1 MKLQIDKRKAFIV
14 GQVAVAVLVVALVI
28 GIGVTVNR
36 KPKTDVGAESVDTMS
51 QTQNLSVPE
60 SESIKDTQAESEIK
74 ADTEPKSEMESQQQ
88 TEPDTEQNEDTQ
100 QIAPEPETQM
110 TTETEQ
116 EVHIPFGLKGTGS
129 ELGIAEETFVF
140 LGIDTRQETFG
151 PGSNADIVML
161 INVDHSNGEVR
172 LCSVYRDTRLY
183 SPEYGYININNT
195 YNNGGPE
202 ATLAAL
208 NASLDLE
215 ISHYV
220 VSTFGAYSHFVDLIG
235 GIDIELTQAEVDYY
249 GYEDI
254 TEAGTYHLSG
264 ARALTY
270 ARTRKIDN
278 DYKRAER
285 QRKSIYEILTTA
297 QELPIE
303 TKLEVARTMLAE
315 LETNYSESEVLDLMY
330 ALNSYRIVKSTGT
343 PYSLN
348 LGIWE
353 GQWSNIPTDLIAM
366 NSAIHEFLYDNTSY
380 YASEVVRSFSQE
392 IRTRYTSTEN
402 IFSVFTK

>member
-1 MKLQIDKRKAFIV
+1 MA
-14 GQVAVAVLVVALVI
+14 
-28 GIGVTVNR
+28 
-36 KPKTDVGAESVDTMS
+36 
-51 QTQNLSVPE
+51 
-60 SESIKDTQAESEIK
+60 
-74 ADTEPKSEMESQQQ
+74 
-88 TEPDTEQNEDTQ
+88 
-100 QIAPEPETQM
+100 
-110 TTETEQ
+110 
-116 EVHIPFGLKGTGS
+116 
-129 ELGIAEETFVF
+129 
-140 LGIDTRQETFG
+140 
-151 PGSNADIVML
+151 
-161 INVDHSNGEVR
+161 
-172 LCSVYRDTRLY
+172 
-183 SPEYGYININNT
+183 
-195 YNNGGPE
+195 
-202 ATLAAL
+202 
-208 NASLDLE
+208 
-215 ISHYV
+215 
-220 VSTFGAYSHFVDLIG
+220 
-235 GIDIELTQAEVDYY
+235 
-249 GYEDI
+249 
-254 TEAGTYHLSG
+254 
-264 ARALTY
+264 Y

-297 QELPIE
+297 QELSIE

>member
-28 GIGVTVNR
+28 GISVTVNR
-36 KPKTDVGAESVDTMS
+36 KPKTDVGAEPVGTMS
-51 QTQNLSVPE
+51 QTQNMSVPE
-60 SESIKDTQAESEIK
+60 SEPMQDTHTESEIK
-74 ADTEPKSEMESQQQ
+74 ADTQPQSEIESQPQS
-88 TEPDTEQNEDTQ
+88 EPDTEQNEDTQ
-100 QIAPEPETQM
+100 QIASEPETQM

-116 EVHIPFGLKGTGS
+116 EVYIPFGLKGTGS
-129 ELGIAEETFVF
+129 VLGAAEETFVF

-151 PGSNADIVML
+151 PGSNADIVLL

-195 YNNGGPE
+195 YNNGGAE
-202 ATLAAL
+202 ATLQSL

-220 VSTFGAYSHFVDLIG
+220 VSTFGTYSHFVDLIG

-254 TEAGTYHLSG
+254 TEPGTYHLNG
-264 ARALTY
+264 TRALAY

-353 GQWSNIPTDLIAM
+353 GQWSNIPTDLMDM
-366 NSAIHEFLYDNTSY
+366 NRAIHEFLYDNLSY
-380 YASEVVRSFSQE
+380 YASETVRQCTEE
-392 IRTRYTSTEN
+392 IKTRYTATEN
-402 IFSVFTK
+402 IYSVFTK

>member
-1 MKLQIDKRKAFIV
+1 MKLNFDKRKVFIA
-14 GQVAVAVLVVALVI
+14 GQVAVAAMMLLLVI
-28 GIGVTVNR
+28 GIVFSIKKNG
-36 KPKTDVGAESVDTMS
+36 PASVGRSSET
-51 QTQNLSVPE
+51 L
-60 SESIKDTQAESEIK
+60 SESGSMSDMVQENS
-74 ADTEPKSEMESQQQ
+74 DTETQTETETGKESQKHSEMESMTGEESQQVASDS
-88 TEPDTEQNEDTQ
+88 ESQN
-100 QIAPEPETQM
+100 ILPPETESE
-110 TTETEQ
+110 TETETY
-116 EVHIPFGLKGTGS
+116 IPFGMKGTGS

-353 GQWSNIPTDLIAM
+353 GQWSNIPTDLMDM
-366 NSAIHEFLYDNTSY
+366 NRAIHEFLYDNLSY
-380 YASEVVRSFSQE
+380 YASETVRQCTEE
-392 IRTRYTSTEN
+392 IKTRYTATEN
-402 IFSVFTK
+402 IYAVFEK